1 MRVDLGKER
10 WAEIIDVDDVPRKI
24 KLKVQE
30 WALAELR
37 RGDKAMHP
45 VMIDMITK
53 DMLMARLITA
63 WSYEQPVPNGDVT
76 KLGDL
81 PSSAYDALI
90 EATKPHFDD
99 LDFIKEGRAVRAAE
113 QAEPTTDRSS
123 DSSPSSQE
131 SPPQDTNPIPV
142 T

>member
-10 WAEIIDVDDVPRKI
+10 WAEIIDVDDVPRKV
-24 KLKVQE
+24 KVKVQE
-30 WALAELR
+30 WGLAEFR
-37 RGDKAMHP
+37 RGEKGMHP
-45 VMIDMITK
+45 AMIDMIIK
-53 DMLMARLITA
+53 DMLIARLITE
-63 WSYEQPVPNGDVT
+63 WSFEKPVPNGDAS

-90 EATKPHFDD
+90 EATKPHYED
-99 LDFIKEGRAVRAAE
+99 LDFIKEGRAALI
-113 QAEPTTDRSS
+113 TDRSS

-131 SPPQDTNPIPV
+131 SLPQDTNPIPV